1 MHRLSSTSAAFPH
14 FLLYSRHA
22 CHTCR
27 RSRMPTRELAGAHHH
42 LQPGGPRLP
51 PGSGATAE
59 GQVLPGLLSAAS
71 PDSHGEPHAGCKK
84 SRLLPMRRLPPERR
98 LRSAGREGRR
108 RQTDRPTPEQGQPER
123 GGANAGLSRPR
134 RPLPPRRPPRS
145 APLRSP
151 GGPLRAAARPPACAP
166 LRPRRALRLRGAG
179 LAPWPGRGEGVS
191 PCGVH
196 PASAGVRGAG
206 GSEETP
212 PCGRSRGAGC
222 GARCG
227 CRAGPPASQRCAPEK
242 VLLLHLS
249 AAGKGRNRSGQW
261 QRGVGGGCPPVHL
274 RGGPAGCPSSPE
286 PRFGV
291 RSFGAAPP
299 RGAANALTGPPSP
312 GLGLRAPCAPRPA
325 GSVPALLLPQP
336 RLGRA
341 GLDVS
346 GRPCG
351 AEPRPGFV
359 AEEREE

>member
-212 PCGRSRGAGC
+212 PCGRSRGAVP
-222 GARCG
+222 GA
-227 CRAGPPASQRCAPEK
+227 
-242 VLLLHLS
+242 
-249 AAGKGRNRSGQW
+249 AAGQVRRRASGA
-261 QRGVGGGCPPVHL
+261 L
-274 RGGPAGCPSSPE
+274 RRKFCYCIS
-286 PRFGV
+286 
-291 RSFGAAPP
+291 
-299 RGAANALTGPPSP
+299 
-312 GLGLRAPCAPRPA
+312 
-325 GSVPALLLPQP
+325 P

-341 GLDVS
+341 ETAPGNGSGGWGAGVRRSTSAGAPRGALRARSRGLGS
-346 GRPCG
+346 AALALLLPG
-351 AEPRPGFV
+351 ALRTL
-359 AEEREE
+359 